1 MTAVAPRPSS
11 PLRAYAAQLLSRSA
25 GAPLVEG
32 NQVRILRDAAGT
44 FPEWMRAIE
53 SAERIIYLE
62 CYIISDDATGR
73 RFAEALA
80 ARARAGVTVRLLYDW
95 VGCLGE
101 SGSRFY
107 GRLREAGVEVRC
119 FNPARIDN
127 PFGWLTRDH
136 RKMLAVDGRIGFVTG
151 LCLSA
156 RWEGDASKG
165 LEPWRDT
172 GVALEGPAIADL
184 ESAFAEVWATTGDAI
199 PAGELTPPASIAP
212 CGDMALRVIATAPAT
227 TGVYRVDLTMSALAQ
242 KTLWLTDAYFVG
254 IPTYVQALC
263 TAARDGVDVRLLVP
277 GSSDVP
283 IVSPLSR
290 SGYRPLLEAG
300 VRVFEWNGTML
311 HAKTSVVD
319 GQWARVGSTNLN
331 LQSWMGNYELDVAVE
346 DPGFAGEL
354 EAMYLED
361 LARATEIVLSKRS
374 RVQPIIHPA
383 GRRRWR
389 RLARGQSSRAATS
402 AVRWVNSVGAA
413 IANRRELGPAESRL
427 MASIGLLLLVVAAV
441 AVVWPRMVAIPV
453 ALLAFWLAVGSI
465 TRAWRL
471 RTAPGLAAPS
481 PKVVQGA
488 TEATPERLPDL
499 LPADRLP

>member
-1 MTAVAPRPSS
+1 MTAIRPRAAPA
-11 PLRAYAAQLLSRSA
+11 LRAYAAQLLSRSA

-32 NQVRILRDAAGT
+32 NDARILRDAAGH
-44 FPEWMRAIE
+44 FPQWLEAIE
-53 SAERIIYLE
+53 SAERVIYFE
-62 CYIISDDATGR
+62 CYIISDDPTGR

-80 ARARAGVTVRLLYDW
+80 AKARAGVKVRLLYDW

-107 GRLREAGVEVRC
+107 RGLREAGVEVRC
-119 FNPARIDN
+119 FNPARLDS
-127 PFGWLTRDH
+127 PLGWLTRDH

-151 LCLSA
+151 LCVSA

-165 LEPWRDT
+165 IDPWRDT
-172 GVALEGPAIADL
+172 GVAIEGPAIADL
-184 ESAFAEVWATTGDAI
+184 EVAFAEVWATTGEPI
-199 PAGELTPPASIAP
+199 PEAELTAPGSIAP
-212 CGDMALRVIATAPAT
+212 RGKMALRVIATAPAT
-227 TGVYRVDLTMSALAQ
+227 AGVYRLDLTMSSLAQ
-242 KTLWLTDAYFVG
+242 RTLWLTDAYFVG
-254 IPTYVQALC
+254 VPTYVQALC

-283 IVSPLSR
+283 FVSPLSR

-300 VRVFEWNGTML
+300 VRVFEWKGTML

-346 DPGFAGEL
+346 DATFAREL

-361 LARATEIVLSKRS
+361 LGNATEIVLSKRS

-383 GRRRWR
+383 GHRRWR
-389 RLARGQSSRAATS
+389 RLRDGSSSRAATS
-402 AVRWVNSVGAA
+402 AVRWVNSMGAA

-427 MASIGLLLLVVAAV
+427 MGWMGVLLGVVAAL
-441 AVVWPRMVAIPV
+441 AFIWPRVIAVPV
-453 ALLAFWLAVGSI
+453 ALLALWLAIGSI
-465 TRAWRL
+465 ARAWRL
-471 RTAPGLAAPS
+471 RRPRAPTSAQPVAL
-481 PKVVQGA
+481 QGA
-488 TEATPERLPDL
+488 TRPAAERLP
-499 LPADRLP
+499 

>member
-1 MTAVAPRPSS
+1 MTAIKPRPVS

-32 NQVRILRDAAGT
+32 NQVRILRDAT
-44 FPEWMRAIE
+44 ENFPAWLQAIE
-53 SAERIIYLE
+53 SAQRTIYFE
-62 CYIISDDATGR
+62 CYIISDDPTGR

-80 ARARAGVTVRLLYDW
+80 ARARAGVKVRLLYDW

-101 SGSRFY
+101 SGSSYYR
-107 GRLREAGVEVRC
+107 GLREAGVEVRC

-136 RKMLAVDGRIGFVTG
+136 RKMLAVDGHIGFVTG

-156 RWEGDASKG
+156 RWEGDRSKG
-165 LEPWRDT
+165 LEPWRDM
-172 GVALEGPAIADL
+172 GVAIEGPALADL
-184 ESAFAEVWATTGDAI
+184 ESAFAEVWAATGEAI
-199 PAGELTPPASIAP
+199 PDSELTPPESMAP
-212 CGDMALRVIATAPAT
+212 CGSMALRVIATAPAT

-277 GSSDVP
+277 GSTDVP

-311 HAKTSVVD
+311 HSKTSVVD

-331 LQSWMGNYELDVAVE
+331 LQSWLGNYELDVAVE
-346 DPGFAGEL
+346 DPAFAGEL
-354 EAMYLED
+354 EAIYLED
-361 LARATEIVLSKRS
+361 LGNATEIVLSRRS

-383 GRRRWR
+383 GHRRWR
-389 RLARGQSSRAATS
+389 RPRDGSSSRAATS
-402 AVRWVNSVGAA
+402 AVRWVNTVGAA

-427 MASIGLLLLVVAAV
+427 LAAMGALFVVIAAV
-441 AVVWPRMVAIPV
+441 AIAWPSVIAVPV
-453 ALLAFWLAVGSI
+453 ALLALWLAVGSM

-471 RTAPGLAAPS
+471 RRSPGVTAAPGPAL
-481 PKVVQGA
+481 QGA
-488 TEATPERLPDL
+488 TEPAAERLP
-499 LPADRLP
+499 

>member
-1 MTAVAPRPSS
+1 MTAIEPRPVS

-32 NQVRILRDAAGT
+32 NLVRILRDAGEN
-44 FPEWMRAIE
+44 FPEWMLAIE
-53 SAERIIYLE
+53 SAERVIYFE
-62 CYIISDDATGR
+62 CYIISDDPTGR

-80 ARARAGVTVRLLYDW
+80 AKARAGVKVRLLYDW

-101 SGSRFY
+101 SGPRFY
-107 GRLREAGVEVRC
+107 RGLREAGVDVRC

-165 LEPWRDT
+165 VEPWRDT
-172 GVALEGPAIADL
+172 GVAIEGPAIADL
-184 ESAFAEVWATTGDAI
+184 ESAFAEVWATTGEAI
-199 PAGELTPPASIAP
+199 PAAELTPPGSMP
-212 CGDMALRVIATAPAT
+212 PRGDISLRVIATAPAT
-227 TGVYRVDLTMSALAQ
+227 TGVYRVDLTMSSLAQ
-242 KTLWLTDAYFVG
+242 RTLWLTDAYFVG
-254 IPTYVQALC
+254 IPTYVQALSN
-263 TAARDGVDVRLLVP
+263 AARDGVDVRLLVP

-300 VRVFEWNGTML
+300 VRVFEWNGSML

-354 EAMYLED
+354 EAIFLED
-361 LARATEIVLSKRS
+361 LANATEIVLSKRS

-383 GRRRWR
+383 GHRRWR
-389 RLARGQSSRAATS
+389 RLRDGTSSRAATS

-427 MASIGLLLLVVAAV
+427 MATMGVLLAVVAIV
-441 AVVWPRMVAIPV
+441 AIVWPRVVTIPV
-453 ALLAFWLAVGSI
+453 ALLAFWLAIGSI
-465 TRAWRL
+465 TRAWHL
-471 RTAPGLAAPS
+471 RSAPGLTAAP
-481 PKVVQGA
+481 PPVLQGA
-488 TEATPERLPDL
+488 TEPAPERLP
-499 LPADRLP
+499 